1 MIEEGPDSFMQHWR
15 AYAAQATLFPRP
27 EGTPMLE
34 AEVAGCI
41 LQLFERTNPYHAPP
55 GPARLVL
62 HVTAERWDPAEVGE
76 ASLRVPVLGTLH
88 GRGRVKHRE
97 GRTVVVDAGAPL
109 VLTFA
114 GTDAPAPEGRWIHF
128 EAPAPLHAFVLPPVR
143 KSAATP
149 VDDAL

>member
-1 MIEEGPDSFMQHWR
+1 MTEEGPESFMKHWR

-27 EGTPMLE
+27 EGKPLLE
-34 AEVAGCI
+34 AEIAGCI
-41 LQLFERTNPYHAPP
+41 VQLFERTNPYHAPP

-62 HVTAERWDPAEVGE
+62 HATAERWDPAEAGE
-76 ASLRVPVLGTLH
+76 ASLRVPALGTLH
-88 GRGRVKHRE
+88 GRGRVVHRE
-97 GRTVVVDAGAPL
+97 GRTVVVDAGEPL
-109 VLTFA
+109 VLA
-114 GTDAPAPEGRWIHF
+114 LPEADPSAAEGRWIHF